1 MAANIQISCIKCG
14 KTGVILLCNGC
25 NKTLCFKHVNEHKE
39 ELEKELED
47 LINKENEFEN
57 NLCKIDD
64 SHYLFN
70 EIDQWKKESIE
81 QIKQIAKQAKQDLRL
96 LINQSNQ
103 KLIINSQK
111 IKEELLLLKQSE
123 DLSEI
128 KLIKLINQ
136 FNDLKKE
143 INSFQLIKSSNSNF
157 LKVEK
162 QQIYEIPRS
171 KTPTIIPYNEK
182 HSPHIEQTHSKREG

>member
-1 MAANIQISCIKCG
+1 LSYCFF
-14 KTGVILLCNGC
+14 IL
-25 NKTLCFKHVNEHKE
+25 TFSI
-39 ELEKELED
+39 
-47 LINKENEFEN
+47 INTYIYF
-57 NLCKIDD
+57 
-64 SHYLFN
+64 
-70 EIDQWKKESIE
+70 
-81 QIKQIAKQAKQDLRL
+81 
-96 LINQSNQ
+96 
-103 KLIINSQK
+103 NSQK